1 MTTKFEKSKVI
12 AGVATFLLFG
22 SMIMTGIV
30 SNKNAHLKSGLNDEK
45 IKSETLLS
53 GKLSL
58 EKEIQKMRS
67 EMASLSGRNQT
78 LDKSL
83 VDINKKLN
91 DKEAEIKRMSSENA
105 HAKNI
110 KKQMAELQQIRN
122 ELDQK
127 VANLEKTI
135 NTLKSENTTLQ
146 SDLAL
151 LRSNAKVMEDNLKLA
166 RSMNG
171 DNFRFETVRGKKDN
185 LTVIAR
191 KTKKVKMSFE
201 LPQDMA
207 SNVTFKIVTPQG
219 KIIDS
224 QNNKDVS
231 VVISEIDTNNLTAS
245 ISPISGQIEVSKRVE
260 MTYKP
265 ETKLQGGIY
274 KIEMHNKGVYLG
286 SYQVR
291 LK

>member
-12 AGVATFLLFG
+12 AGIATFLLFG

-30 SNKNAHLKSGLNDEK
+30 SNKNAYLKTGLNDEK

-58 EKEIQKMRS
+58 EKEIQKMRI
-67 EMASLSGRNQT
+67 EMAALSGRNQT

-83 VDINKKLN
+83 VDVGKKLN
-91 DKEAEIKRMSSENA
+91 AKEAEIKRMSAENA
-105 HAKNI
+105 QAKNI
-110 KKQMAELQQIRN
+110 KKQMADLQQIRN

-127 VANLEKTI
+127 VANMEKTI
-135 NTLKSENTTLQ
+135 NGLRTENASLQ

-151 LRSNAKVMEDNLKLA
+151 MRTNAKTMENNLNLA

-171 DNFRFETVRGKKDN
+171 DNYRVETVRGKKDN
-185 LTVIAR
+185 LTVSAR
-191 KTKKVKMSFE
+191 KTKKLKMSFE
-201 LPQDMA
+201 LPQDVA

-224 QNNKDVS
+224 QKNKDVS
-231 VVISEIDTNNLTAS
+231 VVVSEKDDSNLTAS
-245 ISPISGQIEVSKRVE
+245 ISPINGQLEVSKRVE

-265 ETKLQGGIY
+265 ESKLQGGVY

>member
-22 SMIMTGIV
+22 SIIMTGIV
-30 SNKNAHLKSGLNDEK
+30 SNKNANLKTGLNDEK

-67 EMASLSGRNQT
+67 EMASLSGRNET

-83 VDINKKLN
+83 VDVNKKLN
-91 DKEAEIKRMSSENA
+91 AKEAEIKRMSAENA
-105 HAKNI
+105 QAKNI
-110 KKQMAELQQIRN
+110 KKQMADLQQIRN

-127 VANLEKTI
+127 IANMEKTI
-135 NTLKSENTTLQ
+135 NGLRTENANLQ

-151 LRSNAKVMEDNLKLA
+151 MRTNNKAMEDNLKLA

-171 DNFRFETVRGKKDN
+171 DNFRVETVRGKKDN
-185 LTVIAR
+185 LTVNAR
-191 KTKKVKMSFE
+191 KTKKLKMSFE
-201 LPQDMA
+201 LPQDVA

-224 QNNKDVS
+224 QKNKDVS
-231 VVISEIDTNNLTAS
+231 VVVSEIDDNNLTAS
-245 ISPISGQIEVSKRVE
+245 ISPVSGQLEVSKRVE

-265 ETKLQGGIY
+265 ESKLQGGVY